1 VGVAAAATPLLA
13 ALITALVVFGLEAVA
28 RAGFL
33 ADRLAAPSYGG
44 RSRDLD
50 IQLEHL
56 RAFVAARGGVDCV
69 FLGNSLA
76 LFGFDPASFEKGFAR
91 PGRSLRCFNLAVP
104 GTTVTD
110 ALQLARVAAG
120 TYGARLVVFGVSFR
134 DLARAASG
142 PGLESMPWVRYR
154 LGDFNL
160 QGWLVDHFRAYRFY
174 LTQSSGRATWSDPPY
189 RERLLPNG
197 QSPAPVTPVDS
208 IQQRSKAARSLPGY
222 FARGVAPR
230 QAESLTELLSMAD
243 DGLTIVLAETPV
255 HPDARAWI
263 DETGDYYA
271 TALDLVEDAAGERGT
286 PFFEAAQVP
295 VLPADS
301 WSDWWHLNE
310 RGAARYSEWLGE
322 QVAKIAPATGPR

>member
-1 VGVAAAATPLLA
+1 MLA
-13 ALITALVVFGLEAVA
+13 ALITALVVVGLEAAA
-28 RAGFL
+28 RSDFL
-33 ADRLAAPSYGG
+33 VDRLAAPSYGG

-50 IQLEHL
+50 IQVEHL
-56 RAFVAARGGVDCV
+56 RAFTAARGGVDCV

-76 LFGFDPASFEKGFAR
+76 LFGFDPTSFERGYAR
-91 PGRSLRCFNLAVP
+91 SDRSLRCFNLAVP

-110 ALQLARVAAG
+110 ALQLARIAAG
-120 TYGARLVVFGVSFR
+120 TYGARLVIFGVSFR

-174 LTQSSGRATWSDPPY
+174 LTHSSGRAAWSDPPY

-208 IQQRSKAARSLPGY
+208 IQQRSKAARSFPSYL
-222 FARGVAPR
+222 ARGIAPR
-230 QAESLTELLSMAD
+230 QADSLRELLSMAD
-243 DGLTIVLAETPV
+243 AGTTIVLAETPV
-255 HPDARAWI
+255 HPDARAWL
-263 DETGDYYA
+263 DEIGGYYT
-271 TALDLVEDAAGERGT
+271 TALDLVQDAAGERGT
-286 PFFEAAQVP
+286 PFFEAEQVP

-310 RGAARYSEWLGE
+310 RGAARYSGWLGE
-322 QVAKIAPATGPR
+322 QVARLPAFAGSPQP